1 MTTGIRLRRP
11 LSMAFIALTT
21 TAALMASDARA
32 HDVGGQLVSQAS
44 EIAWL
49 RVRLATAAA
58 PPNAPV
64 VNAGADQSVD
74 AGALGILSGIFRGPV
89 SVIDSLPWV
98 QTGGPEV
105 LISNGGV
112 SPGIGGAIALF
123 TAPAVAVGEAVLT
136 FQLTVPYDD
145 GLTVGDSVTITVRA
159 VDTDANGF
167 VASATGLNFTC
178 GIVGD
183 GSIDCFGENFHIEQA
198 ELPAGVFTAIT
209 AGAFHACAIRD
220 TGEVACFGYDGAGRT
235 TTPAGVF
242 TEINAG
248 ESNTCGIRESGETV
262 CWGEPT

>member
-44 EIAWL
+44 EIAWLRARLRLLGRRVPYGAETIATLQYAAAEAAAEAALQAAHNAADAAVASTELDAAATELAWL

-105 LISNGGV
+105 LISSGGV
-112 SPGIGGAIALF
+112 STGIGGAIALF

-178 GIVGD
+178 GIVG
-183 GSIDCFGENFHIEQA
+183 GRKHRLLRR
-198 ELPAGVFTAIT
+198 ELS
-209 AGAFHACAIRD
+209 H
-220 TGEVACFGYDGAGRT
+220 
-235 TTPAGVF
+235 
-242 TEINAG
+242 
-248 ESNTCGIRESGETV
+248 
-262 CWGEPT
+262 